1 MQNHTVADH
10 GSSASL
16 DDISQLLV
24 KWIGKSNVADD
35 TALVECKGT
44 DTLGAVNDLV
54 GEDKVHGLNVL
65 LQGADGGEGDN
76 AADANAAEGGNVGPV
91 GHLVRRKL
99 VMKAVAGEEGNVDVA
114 VGEDVDGRGGL
125 APRRVGVQSGDG
137 RVALELAEASAAN
150 DGDVDGLCRG
160 GRGR

>member
-24 KWIGKSNVADD
+24 KWIGKANVADD

-91 GHLVRRKL
+91 GHLVRSKL
-99 VMKAVAGEEGNVDVA
+99 VMKTVAGEEGNVDVA
-114 VGEDVDGRGGL
+114 VGEDVDGRGWL

-150 DGDVDGLCRG
+150 DGDVDGLCR
-160 GRGR
+160 